1 MKLLV
6 AIPSSNPKKLARR
19 TLKWASRAGFE
30 MRIFTD
36 PKISKT
42 KYRNAIDDANY
53 KHRLAVKH
61 SDIVAGKDVLTY
73 AQENDYDLLALVPP
87 DMASWNKTID
97 SGKMVIEFHAD
108 LGAARKKISEDNTLH
123 EVKFDNGARLVRVV
137 KL

>member
-6 AIPSSNPKKLARR
+6 AIPSSNPKKLAKR
-19 TLKWASRAGFE
+19 TLKWASRAGFD
-30 MRIFTD
+30 MRIFAD

-53 KHRLAVKH
+53 QHFLAVKH
-61 SDIVAGKDVLTY
+61 SDIITDKDVLTY
-73 AQENDYDLLALVPP
+73 AQDNGYDLLALIPP
-87 DMASWNKTID
+87 DLASWNKTIN

-108 LGAARKKISEDNTLH
+108 LGAARKQISEDVTLN
-123 EVKFDNGARLVRVV
+123 EVRFDNGARLVRIV